1 MQRDKLE
8 ALIRILQDKK
18 AANITEA
25 EAFYREQKSPSF
37 LQARRM
43 AMASAWASVL

>member
-25 EAFYREQKSPSF
+25 EAFYREQSSTK
-37 LQARRM
+37 R
-43 AMASAWASVL
+43 